1 MGRSATRER
10 NKGWRRERGNKV
22 GVTIII
28 SDDIL
33 IKETIDTHK
42 STYKVLEVIR

>member
-1 MGRSATRER
+1 MRDG
-10 NKGWRRERGNKV
+10 GERGNKV
-22 GVTIII
+22 GITIII

-33 IKETIDTHK
+33 RKETIDTHK